1 MLYVIY
7 TPKHVGAVKG
17 ISNAFGCL
25 AGFFANVVVGLL
37 SHAASTNEGEKESF
51 NGSEGG
57 HMKNINIFTSSF
69 IILSLFQMFG
79 ARLVL
84 CILLS
89 KEFSELLELFPLS
102 LLRELELLARR
113 RIEREQHF

>member
-1 MLYVIY
+1 MWEHVSGYLINPCYMLY

-37 SHAASTNEGEKESF
+37 SHAASTNEGGKESF

-69 IILSLFQMFG
+69 IVLSLFQIFG
-79 ARLVL
+79 AV
-84 CILLS
+84 IYGMY
-89 KEFSELLELFPLS
+89 SEVTPRDF
-102 LLRELELLARR
+102 
-113 RIEREQHF
+113 